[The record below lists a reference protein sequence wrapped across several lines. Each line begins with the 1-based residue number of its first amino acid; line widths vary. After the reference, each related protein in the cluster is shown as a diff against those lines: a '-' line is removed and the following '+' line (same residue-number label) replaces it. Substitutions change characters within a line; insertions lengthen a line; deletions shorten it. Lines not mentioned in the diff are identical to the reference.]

1 MNKIFFGNNLPI
13 LKTLPDESVDL
24 IYIDPPFNTGKVQKL
39 TRIKTVESEQG
50 NRVGFQGKKYET
62 VELGT
67 KAYQDTFSNNEIE
80 ESALT
85 NAYQKLAPDASVYF
99 LESFLR
105 PRLEEA
111 YRLLKPHGSLYFH
124 IDYRESHYCK
134 ILLDSIF
141 GRKSYLN
148 EIIWAYDFGGR
159 SKSKWPAKHDTI
171 FFYVKNPKNYIFN
184 AGDIDREPYMAPGL
198 VGPEK
203 AKRGKSPTD
212 MWFSAYVGKK
222 PTAMW
227 WQTIVPTNSK
237 ERVGYPTQKPTKLLE
252 RILKASSH
260 PDNIVLDFFAGSG
273 SIAES
278 CLKLKRNFILID
290 SNPQS
295 LEVMARRFSGVN
307 NIEWINFN
315 PVPFQT
321 EKNDYIL
328 EKINNN
334 LDTPPLSDD
343 FQRLAAATS
352 YLQED
357 FETRNEIW
365 KHSPFEWLRQL
376 SARQKG
382 KFGRVLIS
390 SWCENEGLV
399 VKKTKGAGETLEIK
413 GSKIALKFSTLW
425 TNGIYKFQQ
434 IREDGYDYVLCF
446 GISPFDAHAW
456 VFERKHVLA
465 NASKQHKTGKGAE
478 YWVSINP
485 QKLPEWTLRS
495 GGSLDDAIQILQKLE
510 LKKAK

>member
-1 MNKIFFGNNLPI
+1 MNKIFFGDNLPI
-13 LKTLPDESVDL
+13 LRSFPDESIDL
-24 IYIDPPFNTGKVQKL
+24 IYIDPPFNTGKVQKM
-39 TRIKTVESEQG
+39 TRVKTVESEKG
-50 NRVGFQGKKYET
+50 DRVGFQGKKYET

-67 KAYQDTFSNNEIE
+67 KAYRDTFSDDGVEENE
-80 ESALT
+80 LT
-85 NAYQKLAPDASVYF
+85 SAYQKLAPEASLYF

-171 FFYVKNPKNYIFN
+171 FFYVKNPKKYIFN
-184 AGDIDREPYMAPGL
+184 AGDIDRERYMAPGL

-212 MWFSAYVGKK
+212 MWFSDYVGKR
-222 PTAMW
+222 PTDMW
-227 WQTIVPTNSK
+227 WQTIVPTNGK

-260 PDNIVLDFFAGSG
+260 PGNTVLDFFAGSG

-290 SNPQS
+290 SNQQA
-295 LEVMARRFSGVN
+295 LEVMAKRFSGVE
-307 NIEWINFN
+307 NIEWEDFD
-315 PVPFQT
+315 PAPFQA
-321 EKNDYIL
+321 EKNDYVL
-328 EKINNN
+328 EKIKNNV
-334 LDTPPLSDD
+334 DTPPISED

-352 YLQED
+352 YLQENFD
-357 FETRNEIW
+357 TRNEIW
-365 KHSPFEWLRQL
+365 KHSPFEWLRQI

-382 KFGRVLIS
+382 AFGRILIS
-390 SWCENEGLV
+390 SWCEAEGLAV
-399 VKKTKGAGETLEIK
+399 EKVKGTGEALDIK
-413 GSKIALKFSTLW
+413 GNVLALKFSTLW
-425 TNGIYKFQQ
+425 ASGIYKFQQ
-434 IREDGYDYVLCF
+434 IRENGYDYVLCF
-446 GISPFDAHAW
+446 GISPFEAHAW
-456 VFERKHVLA
+456 VFSREYVLA
-465 NASKQHKTGKGAE
+465 HASKQHKTSRGSE
-478 YWVSINP
+478 YWISINP
-485 QKLPEWTLRS
+485 LDPPQWTKQC
-495 GGSLDDAIQILQKLE
+495 GGSLDDAFEVLRKIKLKNE
-510 LKKAK
+510 K